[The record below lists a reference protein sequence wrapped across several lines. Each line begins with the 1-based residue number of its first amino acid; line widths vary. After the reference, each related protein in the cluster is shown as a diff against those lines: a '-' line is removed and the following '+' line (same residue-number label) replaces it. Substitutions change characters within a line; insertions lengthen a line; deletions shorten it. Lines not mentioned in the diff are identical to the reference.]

1 MSKAAV
7 EQNIDTA
14 EAKTTDA
21 VNETAD
27 KANQVVDKAAE
38 KTNKVVRKTAAKV
51 DETADKAGTVLS
63 DVKVYARKIWLAGLG
78 AYAKAGQEG
87 AEYFKELVKNGE
99 NVEQQGKKLI
109 NEQVEAANSQLD
121 SVKTN
126 VSSVKGKVE
135 GRLDKIE
142 KAFDT
147 RVASALNRIGIPSKQ
162 DIEVLSAKLDEL
174 SALLEQVAQNKK

>member
-1 MSKAAV
+1 MSKVAV
-7 EQNIDTA
+7 KKKVVVEDKATVL
-14 EAKTTDA
+14 TDA
-21 VNETAD
+21 
-27 KANQVVDKAAE
+27 KI
-38 KTNKVVRKTAAKV
+38 
-51 DETADKAGTVLS
+51 
-63 DVKVYARKIWLAGLG
+63 YARKIWLAGLG

-87 AEYFKELVKNGE
+87 AEYLKDLIKAGE
-99 NVEQQGKKLI
+99 GVEKKGKKI
-109 NEQVEAANSQLD
+109 VDEQVDAANSQFE
-121 SVKTN
+121 SVKSN

-174 SALLEQVAQNKK
+174 SALLDHVSRSK